1 MADNKF
7 TFAHLIGL
15 GKKARASEEDE
26 DKKVRKAKG
35 RKAEED
41 ERDEDAED
49 DEDREGAED
58 QDDEK
63 QGRKAKKAKKAESD
77 DDDPDADDDDD
88 DAGAEGDDEDAEDDD
103 ENKDVKKGRR
113 AERKRCARI
122 FGSKAAAGRPDMA
135 AHLAFNTRMSSS
147 EAISTLK
154 AMGAVQPATQRAS
167 LDSRMRAEQQVRI
180 SPDAQA
186 PAAGTAAAL
195 VHQMTS
201 LYNSNKGAK

>member
-35 RKAEED
+35 RTAEED

-49 DEDREGAED
+49 DEDRENAED

-63 QGRKAKKAKKAESD
+63 QGRKAKKAE
-77 DDDPDADDDDD
+77 DDDD
-88 DAGAEGDDEDAEDDD
+88 DADAEGDEEDAEDDD

-154 AMGAVQPATQRAS
+154 AMGAVQPPTQRAS

-186 PAAGTAAAL
+186 PAAGSAAAL
-195 VHQMTS
+195 AQQMTG